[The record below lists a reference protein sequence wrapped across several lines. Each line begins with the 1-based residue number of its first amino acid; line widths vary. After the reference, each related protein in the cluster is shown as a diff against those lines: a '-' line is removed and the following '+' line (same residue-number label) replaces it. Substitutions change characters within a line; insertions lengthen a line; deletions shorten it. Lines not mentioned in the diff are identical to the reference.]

1 MKAYSNWVRTT
12 VQYSNFKVLACLKYF
27 PTINKSEF
35 SKGGGSNQ
43 LYVFTERKIIIE
55 RNAQIAN
62 LINSK
67 KRTI

>member
-1 MKAYSNWVRTT
+1 M
-12 VQYSNFKVLACLKYF
+12 FKIIST
-27 PTINKSEF
+27 TINKSEF

-43 LYVFTERKIIIE
+43 LYIFTERKIIIE

-67 KRTI
+67 NLESN

>member
-1 MKAYSNWVRTT
+1 M
-12 VQYSNFKVLACLKYF
+12 FKIF
-27 PTINKSEF
+27 PTTINKSEF

-43 LYVFTERKIIIE
+43 LHVFTERKIITE

-62 LINSK
+62 LINSHK